1 MRRPLIALLS
11 RASLLTLFAL
21 PAHEALADRANGTA
35 VQGLNE
41 DMLRIAE
48 AFLATV
54 AQPAGIETA
63 VGYDR
68 KELVALQH
76 EDPART
82 NYVYWPYLRKGLPLD
97 YMSAEQRVLV
107 HDLLNTAL
115 SATSSLRL

>member
-54 AQPAGIETA
+54 AQPARSSAQTREKANRMEGSGEKRSRVSPMPRSPGGRDVVTVRPRA
-63 VGYDR
+63 ARDLTG
-68 KELVALQH
+68 VAGPGGRSFH
-76 EDPART
+76 PPM
-82 NYVYWPYLRKGLPLD
+82 N
-97 YMSAEQRVLV
+97 
-107 HDLLNTAL
+107 
-115 SATSSLRL
+115 